1 MDVQLEN
8 LAKNKVRLSIK
19 DGDIGI
25 LYLIQHE
32 LIKNSN
38 PEFAGVITRHPLT
51 SELWMQVNS
60 KSPIKDISKATNSAI
75 TVAAD
80 LKKML
85 ASQLKGKKIGILSYL

>member
-8 LAKNKVRLSIK
+8 LAKNKVRLTIK

-32 LIKNSN
+32 LLKNSI
-38 PEFAGVITRHPLT
+38 PEFAGIITRHPLT
-51 SELWMQVNS
+51 SELWMRVDS
-60 KSPIKDISKATNSAI
+60 KSPLKDISKARGSAI
-75 TVAAD
+75 AVATD

-85 ASQLKGKKIGILSYL
+85 ASQLKGN

>member
-19 DGDIGI
+19 DGDIGV

-51 SELWMQVNS
+51 SELWMRVDS
-60 KSPIKDISKATNSAI
+60 KSPTKDIAKATSSAI
-75 TVAAD
+75 AVATD
-80 LKKML
+80 LKKIL
-85 ASQLKGKKIGILSYL
+85 TSQLKGK

>member
-8 LAKNKVRLSIK
+8 LAKDKVRLSVK

-32 LIKNSN
+32 LLKNSN
-38 PEFAGVITRHPLT
+38 PDFAGVITRHPLT
-51 SELWMQVNS
+51 SELWMRVDS
-60 KSPIKDISKATNSAI
+60 KSPLKDISKATSSALV
-75 TVAAD
+75 VAAD

-85 ASQLKGKKIGILSYL
+85 TSEIKVK